1 MGRNVRPME
10 FPFWKG
16 ITVGQ
21 SRVPG
26 YPLTATRNPI
36 PLSFSFPIKENQN
49 CKCFHA
55 CASSPR
61 CLIEMDR
68 SPGIWRNS
76 TNNKHTTTQDVWSK
90 WTCSV
95 STKRRVL
102 DPPSLYKVQTRI
114 EPVLSTQQVT
124 MRGTSGNLGTNF

>member
-1 MGRNVRPME
+1 MLGQLMGRNVRPME

-49 CKCFHA
+49 CS
-55 CASSPR
+55 ASLRVHP
-61 CLIEMDR
+61 L
-68 SPGIWRNS
+68 
-76 TNNKHTTTQDVWSK
+76 QDV
-90 WTCSV
+90 
-95 STKRRVL
+95 
-102 DPPSLYKVQTRI
+102 
-114 EPVLSTQQVT
+114 
-124 MRGTSGNLGTNF
+124 